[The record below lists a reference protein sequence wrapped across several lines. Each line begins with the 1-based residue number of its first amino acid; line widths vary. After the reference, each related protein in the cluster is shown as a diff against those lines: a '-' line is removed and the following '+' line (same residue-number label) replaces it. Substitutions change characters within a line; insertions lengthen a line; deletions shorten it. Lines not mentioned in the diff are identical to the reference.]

1 MRLPAHSCE
10 QRDGLMEL
18 EHEDRLLL
26 EEVQQD
32 FPLVPRP
39 FGVIGERCG
48 LSEADAIGR
57 IRILTSSGIIRD
69 IAAILDAEK
78 IGYKSTLVAAKV
90 KPELVES
97 LASKINLHPGV
108 SHNYLRNHEYN
119 MWFTLALHEGEDF
132 QIEIESLIGTSDLS
146 VNSNQGASSG
156 VNYLILPA
164 IRKFK
169 VRVGFRLSDSSRG
182 QFRDEAIR
190 KTAAENRPL
199 DELDRKLIALL
210 QEHMEIVPDPWGRA
224 THELSLSHEDL
235 FTRIR
240 FLKSIGA
247 IRRISGVLRHR
258 RIGFSANGMACFIVG
273 EDAIEQAGMRAAEFS
288 EVSHCY
294 QRRTYPDWP
303 YSLFAMVHGK
313 KRGQTDSI
321 VREIAGAIGCSD
333 YITLY
338 SSKELKKERV
348 KYFKEPE

>member
-1 MRLPAHSCE
+1 
-10 QRDGLMEL
+10 MEL
-18 EHEDRLLL
+18 EHEDKLLL

-39 FGVIGERCG
+39 FELIGKRCG
-48 LSEADAIGR
+48 LSEADVIDR

-97 LASKINLHPGV
+97 LTSSINLHPGV

-132 QIEIESLIGTSDLS
+132 HSEIESLIGNSSLS
-146 VNSNQGASSG
+146 
-156 VNYLILPA
+156 YLILPA

-169 VRVGFRLSDSSRG
+169 VRVGFRLSDSPRD
-182 QFRDEAIR
+182 QFHDEAIR
-190 KTAAENRPL
+190 ETAAENRPL
-199 DELDRKLIALL
+199 DELDRRLMVLL
-210 QEHMEIVPDPWGRA
+210 QEHMQIIPDPWSRA
-224 THELSLSHEDL
+224 THELALSHEEL
-235 FTRIR
+235 FTRIH

-258 RIGFSANGMACFIVG
+258 RIGFAANGMACFRVG
-273 EDAIEQAGMRAAEFS
+273 EDAIGEAGMRAADFA

-294 QRRTYPDWP
+294 QRKTYPDWP
-303 YSLFAMVHGK
+303 YPLFAMVHGK
-313 KRGQTDSI
+313 EREETDSI
-321 VREIAGAIGCSD
+321 VREIASSIGCND
-333 YITLY
+333 FITLY

>member
-1 MRLPAHSCE
+1 
-10 QRDGLMEL
+10 MEL

-26 EEVQQD
+26 EEIQQD
-32 FPLVPRP
+32 FPLTPQP
-39 FGVIGERCG
+39 FEVIGKRCG
-48 LSEADAIGR
+48 LSEAGTIGR
-57 IRILTSSGIIRD
+57 IRNLISSGIIRD

-90 KPELVES
+90 KPELVDA
-97 LASKINLHPGV
+97 LASRINLHPGV
-108 SHNYLRNHEYN
+108 SHNYLRNHRYN

-132 QIEIESLIGTSDLS
+132 QSEIESLIG
-146 VNSNQGASSG
+146 QSG
-156 VNYLILPA
+156 VSYLILPA

-169 VRVGFRLSDSSRG
+169 VRVGFKLSENSSPQYGAR
-182 QFRDEAIR
+182 FHDEAIR
-190 KTAAENRPL
+190 GMTADSRPL
-199 DELDRKLIALL
+199 EELDRKLMVML
-210 QEHMEIVPDPWGRA
+210 QKRMEIVPDPWSRI
-224 THELSLSHEDL
+224 TKELALSQKEL
-235 FTRIR
+235 FTRISV
-240 FLKSIGA
+240 LKSSGA

-258 RIGFSANGMACFIVG
+258 RVGFSANGMACFIVR
-273 EDAIEQAGMRAAEFS
+273 EDAIEQAGMRAAEFT

-313 KRGQTDSI
+313 EKEETDSI
-321 VREIAGAIGCSD
+321 VREIAGAIGCND

>member
-1 MRLPAHSCE
+1 
-10 QRDGLMEL
+10 MEL

-32 FPLVPRP
+32 FPLVLQP
-39 FGVIGERCG
+39 FEAIGKRCG
-48 LSEADAIGR
+48 LSEASAIDR
-57 IRILTSSGIIRD
+57 IKILSSSGIIRD

-78 IGYKSTLVAAKV
+78 IGYKSTLVAAIV

-97 LASKINLHPGV
+97 LASRINLHPGV
-108 SHNYLRNHEYN
+108 SHNYLRDHKYN
-119 MWFTLALHEGEDF
+119 MWFTLALHEREDF
-132 QIEIESLIGTSDLS
+132 QREIESLIGQPDVS
-146 VNSNQGASSG
+146 
-156 VNYLILPA
+156 YLILPA

-169 VRVGFRLSDSSRG
+169 VRVGFRLSGSAGPRSSSHSQDKV
-182 QFRDEAIR
+182 QFRDETIR
-190 KTAAENRPL
+190 DAAAENRPL
-199 DELDRKLIALL
+199 DELDRKLMVLL
-210 QEHMEIVPDPWGRA
+210 QERMKIVPVPWSRV
-224 THELSLSHEDL
+224 THVLALSPEEL
-235 FTRIR
+235 FARIR

-258 RIGFSANGMACFIVG
+258 RIGFAANGMACFRVS
-273 EDAIEQAGMRAAEFS
+273 EDSIEQAGMRAAEYA

-294 QRRTYPDWP
+294 QRSTYPDWP

-313 KRGQTDSI
+313 EREETDCI
-321 VREIAGAIGCSD
+321 VSDIAGSIGCDD

>member
-32 FPLVPRP
+32 FPLVPQP
-39 FGVIGERCG
+39 FEVIGNRCG
-48 LSEADAIGR
+48 LSEAGAIGR

-78 IGYKSTLVAAKV
+78 IGYKSTLVAANV

-108 SHNYLRNHEYN
+108 SHNYLRNHKYN
-119 MWFTLALHEGEDF
+119 MWFTLALNEREDF
-132 QIEIESLIGTSDLS
+132 QREIESLIGQPDVS
-146 VNSNQGASSG
+146 
-156 VNYLILPA
+156 YLILPA

-169 VRVGFRLSDSSRG
+169 VRVGFRLSDSPRAQGSN
-182 QFRDEAIR
+182 QFRDKA
-190 KTAAENRPL
+190 TQVSAAENRPL
-199 DELDRKLIALL
+199 DELDRRLMVLL
-210 QEHMEIVPDPWGRA
+210 QEHMQIVPDPWSRA
-224 THELSLSHEDL
+224 TQVLALSHEEL

-240 FLKSIGA
+240 FLKSIGV

-258 RIGFSANGMACFIVG
+258 RIGFTANGMACFCVG
-273 EDAIEQAGMRAAEFS
+273 EDAIEQAGMRASDFA

-294 QRRTYPDWP
+294 QRSTYPDWP

-313 KRGQTDSI
+313 EREETDSI
-321 VREIAGAIGCSD
+321 VREIASSIGCSD

-348 KYFKEPE
+348 KYFKESE

>member
-1 MRLPAHSCE
+1 
-10 QRDGLMEL
+10 MEL

-32 FPLVPRP
+32 FPLTPQP
-39 FGVIGERCG
+39 FEVIGKRCG
-48 LSEADAIGR
+48 LSEAGAIGR
-57 IRILTSSGIIRD
+57 IRELSSCGIIRD
-69 IAAILDAEK
+69 IAVILDAEK

-90 KPELVES
+90 KPELVDS
-97 LASKINLHPGV
+97 LASRINLHPGV

-119 MWFTLALHEGEDF
+119 MWFTLALHEGKDF
-132 QIEIESLIGTSDLS
+132 QREIESLIG
-146 VNSNQGASSG
+146 SSG
-156 VNYLILPA
+156 TSYLILPA

-169 VRVGFRLSDSSRG
+169 VRVGFRLSGNPRPRG
-182 QFRDEAIR
+182 SDRPRRQAQFRDEAIQGS
-190 KTAAENRPL
+190 AAENRPL
-199 DELDRKLIALL
+199 DELDRRLMGLL
-210 QEHMEIVPDPWGRA
+210 QERMEIVPDPWGRA
-224 THELSLSHEDL
+224 TKELALSHHELFS
-235 FTRIR
+235 RIR

-258 RIGFSANGMACFIVG
+258 RIGFASNGMACFRVG
-273 EDAIEQAGMRAAEFS
+273 EEAIEQAGMRAADFA

-313 KRGQTDSI
+313 EREETDSI
-321 VREIAGAIGCSD
+321 VREIASTIGCND

-348 KYFKEPE
+348 KYFKEQE

>member
-1 MRLPAHSCE
+1 
-10 QRDGLMEL
+10 MEL
-18 EHEDRLLL
+18 EHEDKLLL

-39 FGVIGERCG
+39 FELIGKRCG
-48 LSEADAIGR
+48 LSEADVIDR

-97 LASKINLHPGV
+97 LTSSINLHPGV

-119 MWFTLALHEGEDF
+119 MWFTLALHEGKSF
-132 QIEIESLIGTSDLS
+132 QSEIESLIGTL
-146 VNSNQGASSG
+146 G
-156 VNYLILPA
+156 VSYLILPA

-169 VRVGFRLSDSSRG
+169 VRVGFKLSDSSG
-182 QFRDEAIR
+182 QFRDETIR
-190 KTAAENRPL
+190 KTAAATRPL
-199 DELDRKLIALL
+199 NELDRKLMVML
-210 QEHMEIVPDPWGRA
+210 QEHMEIVLDPWSRA
-224 THELSLSHEDL
+224 REELSLSHEEL
-235 FTRIR
+235 FARIH
-240 FLKSIGA
+240 FLKSSGA

-258 RIGFSANGMACFIVG
+258 RLGFAANGMACFRVG
-273 EDAIEQAGMRAAEFS
+273 EDTIEEAGTRAAEFA

-294 QRRTYPDWP
+294 QRSTYPDWP

-313 KRGQTDSI
+313 EREETDSI
-321 VREIAGAIGCSD
+321 VSDIASSIGCDD